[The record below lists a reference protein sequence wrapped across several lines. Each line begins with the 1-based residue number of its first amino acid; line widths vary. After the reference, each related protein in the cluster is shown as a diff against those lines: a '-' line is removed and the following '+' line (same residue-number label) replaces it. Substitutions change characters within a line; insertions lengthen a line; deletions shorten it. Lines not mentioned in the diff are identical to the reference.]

1 MLCFSGHYYD
11 WQKGQ
16 VRICCHAHAD
26 LKLNCSPKFRC
37 NIHHHSHL
45 GARTMNSSA
54 NSDGAIERETI
65 SHSLVWN
72 KILYSLKSKLL
83 KPDHRSRAAQGDYW
97 ERRTKLELNIR
108 TFHLIPYNHRL
119 VQIRLWGPSSN
130 YTLRMTSNKSGAPV
144 VLSDP
149 EQSSWVRNLKCDL
162 EQRARSRGVWVEQR
176 QQRRQTPAL
185 GPEICRTKWSQF
197 KS

>member
-1 MLCFSGHYYD
+1 MILIWSNDRIERFKYYFTYTYLLLLCFSGHYYD

-16 VRICCHAHAD
+16 VRICCHAD

-97 ERRTKLELNIR
+97 ERRTELELNIR
-108 TFHLIPYNHRL
+108 TFHLIHYNH
-119 VQIRLWGPSSN
+119 
-130 YTLRMTSNKSGAPV
+130 
-144 VLSDP
+144 
-149 EQSSWVRNLKCDL
+149 L
-162 EQRARSRGVWVEQR
+162 EDTGW
-176 QQRRQTPAL
+176 
-185 GPEICRTKWSQF
+185 CR
-197 KS
+197 